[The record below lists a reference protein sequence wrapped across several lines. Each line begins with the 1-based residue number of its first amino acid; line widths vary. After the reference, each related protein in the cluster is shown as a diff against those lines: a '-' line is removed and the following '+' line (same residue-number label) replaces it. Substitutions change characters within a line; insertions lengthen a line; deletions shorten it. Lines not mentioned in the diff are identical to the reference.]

1 MATKKQ
7 NFEQPRES
15 ASAAS
20 KAAPERKQGNEPGSP
35 GQSTSANQGQ
45 SSNQQASAQRTT
57 GQGTTGQGSTG
68 QGASAPRATA
78 PGGTAQG
85 ATGQGQGATGQGA
98 SAQRPTSQGASGQGT
113 TGQGATGQGQGAT
126 SQSKGASG
134 QNTGGEQDLLQHAK
148 HATGEIVNQV
158 QQQAGS
164 QLTRQKESAATDL
177 TQVVQAVRRFGES
190 LTGQEG
196 GPIARYAAEYGDK
209 AANSLERFSTYIRE
223 QNPKQLFNDVQN
235 FGRRRPG
242 LLLGGAFLLGLAGA
256 RLIKSSMSMDSQ
268 QSFHANT
275 PAMRPPTSPNA
286 L

>member
-7 NFEQPRES
+7 NFEQPNES

-20 KAAPERKQGNEPGSP
+20 KTPPRKQSGNEPFTAP
-35 GQSTSANQGQ
+35 GQTTPANQGK
-45 SSNQQASAQRTT
+45 SFNQVATGMPGKGASDPGTT
-57 GQGTTGQGSTG
+57 GQGTM
-68 QGASAPRATA
+68 
-78 PGGTAQG
+78 
-85 ATGQGQGATGQGA
+85 
-98 SAQRPTSQGASGQGT
+98 GQGT
-113 TGQGATGQGQGAT
+113 TGQGANQRSS
-126 SQSKGASG
+126 SQS
-134 QNTGGEQDLLQHAK
+134 TGGDQDLLQHAK
-148 HATGEIVNQV
+148 QATGEIVNQV

-164 QLTRQKESAATDL
+164 QIARQKDNAATDL

-190 LTGQEG
+190 LTGQQG

-223 QNPKQLFNDVQN
+223 QDPKQLLNDVQN
-235 FGRRRPG
+235 FGRRRPA

-256 RLIKSSMSMDSQ
+256 RLIKSSMNMESQ
-268 QSFHANT
+268 HSFQPNV